1 MENEEVIKVDQD
13 DIDFEKMLS
22 GEFDTQANS
31 KQEEEEV
38 VVADDYSST
47 EDTEQEEEGAEEVL
61 ESDENTVVTE
71 EDGEEE
77 DQTEQE
83 EVVEEEEPTDEG
95 VDSEEDIED
104 VTEDIKDDKETTAE
118 SIEEEVSKEVID
130 PITAPTIVDTLLNS
144 LSDSEI
150 VVQGRKV
157 KVATDSET
165 IIATQQRV
173 VDLSDKVESFAHIRP
188 FAKVI
193 EENFLEKPERL
204 GFALDLL
211 NGDKEAI
218 KQLLKDSNF
227 DALDEDMD
235 LDKINYKPSESK
247 VESIG
252 SINIADSF
260 SIAKAG
266 GFESKLSDML
276 GTWDDESIRNFSEDG
291 GLREVITNAFR
302 SGSMPGVLDRIAND
316 GATDK
321 VKPMAVPIGNQT
333 LRFND
338 LTSHNKF
345 RYAIAMINDEQKA
358 SAEKEEKLKVDLPKK
373 EEPKVDTKKTVKQKE
388 VAKKVTSQKRR
399 KATSVSKRKAKP
411 KPKKVV
417 KPIDLE
423 GEDFEAHFESLISGD

>member
-1 MENEEVIKVDQD
+1 MENEEVVDVDQD
-13 DIDFEKMLS
+13 AIDFEKMLS

-31 KQEEEEV
+31 KQEEV
-38 VVADDYSST
+38 VVDDDSST
-47 EDTEQEEEGAEEVL
+47 EDIEQEEEGAEEVL
-61 ESDENTVVTE
+61 ESDENTVATE

-77 DQTEQE
+77 AQTEQE
-83 EVVEEEEPTDEG
+83 DVEEESTDEG
-95 VDSEEDIED
+95 IDSEEDIED
-104 VTEDIKDDKETTAE
+104 VTKDIKDDKETIDE

-130 PITAPTIVDTLLNS
+130 PITAPTVVDTLLNS

-157 KVATDSET
+157 KVATDPET

-188 FAKVI
+188 FVKVI
-193 EENFLEKPERL
+193 EENFLDKPERL

-211 NGDKEAI
+211 SGDKEAI

-247 VESIG
+247 IEDMGSIVIDDALRLSRSGGFETEITNLLASWDQESIG
-252 SINIADSF
+252 NFVNEPGLQDFIINSYRSGTMGSIQDKIAD
-260 SIAKAG
+260 
-266 GFESKLSDML
+266 LSASD
-276 GTWDDESIRNFSEDG
+276 T
-291 GLREVITNAFR
+291 
-302 SGSMPGVLDRIAND
+302 
-316 GATDK
+316 
-321 VKPMAVPIGNQT
+321 VKTENPNLIPIGNQH
-333 LRFND
+333 LRFNQ
-338 LTSHNKF
+338 LTSNNKL

-358 SAEKEEKLKVDLPKK
+358 STEKEKKLEVDLPKK

-399 KATSVSKRKAKP
+399 KATSLSKSKPKP